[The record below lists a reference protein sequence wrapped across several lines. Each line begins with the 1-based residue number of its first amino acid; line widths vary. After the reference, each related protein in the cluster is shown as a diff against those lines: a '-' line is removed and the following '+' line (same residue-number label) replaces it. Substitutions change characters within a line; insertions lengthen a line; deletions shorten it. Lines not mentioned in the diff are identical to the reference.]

1 MFLSKEKL
9 KAALTDLHEIV
20 FDDPLLEGAV
30 LLRELSAAQRLMV
43 NEAAAR
49 EDGTIDNYLY
59 RAMLL
64 QMMIVDPDSGQP
76 YADGREGIDP
86 RTRKPLF
93 DSDEVIELFEGG
105 REIVMTRLLDAGLQL
120 SRLSPADFRSRDAA
134 ANAPE
139 SSAGQSAKADEADV
153 RNDAG
158 GESGPADEREAHDGE
173 PSETA
178 GSQSGDVS

>member
-1 MFLSKEKL
+1 MFLSKERL

-43 NEAAAR
+43 NEAAVR

-105 REIVMTRLLDAGLQL
+105 REIVMTKLLDAGLQL
-120 SRLSPADFRSRDAA
+120 SRLSPADFRSRNAT
-134 ANAPE
+134 ANTPE
-139 SSAGQSAKADEADV
+139 PSAGQGAEV
-153 RNDAG
+153 DAPNLRDNARS
-158 GESGPADEREAHDGE
+158 ESGPADKRETHDGE
-173 PSETA
+173 PSQD
-178 GSQSGDVS
+178 GGGQSGDVS

>member
-105 REIVMTRLLDAGLQL
+105 REIVMTKLLDAGLQL
-120 SRLSPADFRSRDAA
+120 SRLSPADFRSRNAA
-134 ANAPE
+134 ANTPE
-139 SSAGQSAKADEADV
+139 PSAGQSAKADETDV

-158 GESGPADEREAHDGE
+158 GEGGPADERETHDGE